1 MRRRFTCLLYGE
13 QTVARQICFL
23 CPKEPAVGVLDE
35 RCGETLQAFVPL
47 KEGGGVTQ
55 EELSSYC
62 TEQTADYKYPRTI
75 EFLDELPNT
84 AAGKFL
90 RRELR

>member
-1 MRRRFTCLLYGE
+1 M
-13 QTVARQICFL
+13 
-23 CPKEPAVGVLDE
+23 
-35 RCGETLQAFVPL
+35 
-47 KEGGGVTQ
+47 
-55 EELSSYC
+55 
-62 TEQTADYKYPRTI
+62 ADYKYPRTI